1 MAGSCAGGDLP
12 ESSKEPEGDLSEHAR
27 FARPRLQGGFPR
39 RAWVRP
45 ETGRPPADEPERVRI
60 ARNLIDRREEIELIT
75 HPDILVIEDDVQLQ
89 TTIEAAFE
97 DEGLQP
103 AIAAT
108 GEEAVT
114 LLKSDLSDYRALVV
128 DIRLLGRI
136 DGWEVARTARR
147 IDPNLPVVYITGA
160 AAERWETQGVP
171 SSVLLR
177 KPFALADLVT
187 VIRRLLDKGSG
198 AEP

>member
-1 MAGSCAGGDLP
+1 M
-12 ESSKEPEGDLSEHAR
+12 
-27 FARPRLQGGFPR
+27 
-39 RAWVRP
+39 
-45 ETGRPPADEPERVRI
+45 
-60 ARNLIDRREEIELIT
+60 IT
-75 HPDILVIEDDVQLQ
+75 HPDILVIEDDVHLQ
-89 TTIEAAFE
+89 TAIEAALE

-114 LLKSDLSDYRALVV
+114 LLKSDLSDFRALVV

-171 SSVLLR
+171 SSVLLK
-177 KPFALADLVT
+177 KPFAPADLVT
-187 VIRRLLDKGSG
+187 VIRQLLDNGSSG
-198 AEP
+198 EP